1 MAKRIERYSD
11 TENNFRTRFQEI
23 VFHPEPYLQSLQRY
37 FYKKEKEA
45 IDPESKKHYHAL
57 AEEVIGAETIAD
69 DMLAAIT
76 DRHKSNVGRW
86 RNEKTPTIP
95 SAEVV
100 TKLAEAF
107 GITTDYLLGVSN
119 APYIELAKEGDV
131 FRKYGIDAEG
141 FMALDALYKS
151 SHNEKQTGVKGEVAH
166 IDYEMTVRGLNYLLS
181 EKSDK
186 HGSMSILC
194 NIGYF
199 LAQTRFDGYYY
210 FDSDDVDNLFS
221 GLFEAILPEGGFTPE
236 LVKQDLEFFFK
247 NCPKFT
253 IDDKVMSALDT
264 IRDRLKEYKEQ
275 LDPDFFTPS
284 DAPAFFE
291 PKKRTEEEEPAED

>member
-11 TENNFRTRFQEI
+11 TKNNFCTRFQEI
-23 VFHPEPYLQSLQRY
+23 IFHPAPYIQSLQRY
-37 FYKKEKEA
+37 FFKKEEKA
-45 IDPESKKHYHAL
+45 VDPESKKQYHSL
-57 AEEVIGAETIAD
+57 AIEVFKKKMISD

-76 DRHKSNVGRW
+76 GRHKSNVGRW
-86 RNEKTPTIP
+86 RNGTTPTIP

-100 TKLAEAF
+100 TRLAEAF
-107 GITTDYLLGVSN
+107 GVTTDYLLGVSN
-119 APYIELAKEGDV
+119 APNIELAKEGDV

-141 FMALDALYKS
+141 FMTLRDLYES
-151 SHNEKQTGVKGEVAH
+151 SHNEEMIGVKGEVAH
-166 IDYEMTVRGLNYLLS
+166 IDYEMTIKGLNYLLS
-181 EKSDK
+181 EKNG
-186 HGSMSILC
+186 HESMSILRS
-194 NIGYF
+194 IGYF
-199 LAQTRFDGYYY
+199 LAQKRFDGYYY

-221 GLFEAILPEGGFTPE
+221 GLFEAILPEEGFTPE
-236 LVKQDLEFFFK
+236 LVKQELEYFFK

-275 LDPDFFTPS
+275 LDPDFFSPS